1 MPASRFFSA
10 LLLPLLPLVRGG
22 QRALDAVLYSSVWLS
37 GAALGLMWATF
48 LFWRVHIP
56 GRLGALIFAATL
68 FLYNLD
74 SVLPYKQSQPPGLSR
89 RKQWMQIHRRELT
102 LLTLAAGLLAGTLFL
117 LNGRLLRLT
126 PFLLHLGLISVLYSM
141 PLLRRSG
148 RWWALRDLPLL
159 KVFLIAYVWA
169 GVTVW
174 IPALYLG
181 RAVAEPVVLV
191 LFARRF
197 LFILALASVFD
208 IRDYTKDLATGTRTF
223 PGVVGIRATQWLATL
238 VLLLAAAL
246 VPPGTP
252 TGQEPVL
259 LLPLLAAAGVIWG
272 ARENRPDYYFA
283 LLTDGVMVLQ
293 FLAVW
298 WASRGPAVLVSGM

>member
-1 MPASRFFSA
+1 MLPVRVLPAPVKA
-10 LLLPLLPLVRGG
+10 LGAVLKRL
-22 QRALDAVLYSSVWLS
+22 LDAMLYSSGWLS

-48 LFWRVHIP
+48 LFWQIHIP
-56 GRLGALIFAATL
+56 LRLGGLIFAATL

-74 SVLPYKQSQPPGLSR
+74 SVLPYKQSQLPGRSR
-89 RKQWMQIHRRELT
+89 RKQWMQAHRRGLTVLT
-102 LLTLAAGLLAGTLFL
+102 LVAGTGAGSLFL
-117 LNGRLLRLT
+117 LDDRLLRLT

-141 PLLRRSG
+141 PLLKRYG

-181 RAVAEPVVLV
+181 RGLSEPVVLV

-197 LFILALASVFD
+197 LFILALAFVFD

-223 PGVVGIRATQWLATL
+223 PGVCGVRVTKLLATL
-238 VLLLAAAL
+238 ALLLAALL

-252 TGQEPVL
+252 PGHEVGL
-259 LLPLLAAAGVIWG
+259 LLPLLLAAGVIWG
-272 ARENRPDYYFA
+272 AREERSDYYFA
-283 LLTDGVMVLQ
+283 LLTDGVMLVQ
-293 FLAVW
+293 FAAVW
-298 WASRGPAVLVSGM
+298 WVSGGEAVWFS